1 MIQTDKYYSCPVVC
15 KPISCMNEYIQLD
28 ASAWMS
34 DERNSVIDSQG
45 YIRGTYMKVVS
56 FVSNNAPAYSLA

>member
-1 MIQTDKYYSCPVVC
+1 
-15 KPISCMNEYIQLD
+15 MNEYIQLD

-56 FVSNNAPAYSLA
+56 FVSNNAPAYSIA

>member
-28 ASAWMS
+28 ASAWMR
-34 DERNSVIDSQG
+34 DERDIVLDSQG
-45 YIRGTYMKVVS
+45 FIRGTYMKVVS
-56 FVSNNAPAYSLA
+56 FVSNNAPAYSIA

>member
-15 KPISCMNEYIQLD
+15 KPISCKNEYIQLD

-56 FVSNNAPAYSLA
+56 FVSNNAPVYSIA